1 MELYS
6 GLWLVFWLVFCS
18 AFGMIRGQL
27 KDADPIGEETNN
39 LQNFLGRFS
48 D

>member
-1 MELYS
+1 
-6 GLWLVFWLVFCS
+6 
-18 AFGMIRGQL
+18 MIRGQL

-48 D
+48 DWLMLEA